1 VFFTWTL
8 SVLPAEALGYFEVA
22 TARHLGLLLLAR
34 VDGKSP
40 VEYLTDDAVK
50 ERVRRTAKRLI
61 RDRVERLER
70 CFELALAGMGAG

>member
-8 SVLPAEALGYFEVA
+8 SVLPAEALRYFEAA

-40 VEYLTDDAVK
+40 VEYLTDEGTR

-61 RDRVERLER
+61 DDRVEGLER
-70 CFELALAGMGAG
+70 CFELALAGMGGG